1 VLSEIA
7 DKLNALDMRV
17 TAGEL
22 PDHVPRGIPAT
33 VFDEDDFKI
42 RADAFKHSRQSTMK
56 FAQGPF
62 GPVYG
67 DNYRNLRHHF
77 PAVIGRDTIRRAVDS
92 ASAALT
98 ATSLLGSGKV
108 ARAAD

>member
-1 VLSEIA
+1 MLPEVS

-22 PDHVPRGIPAT
+22 PDHVPGAIPAT
-33 VFDEDDFKI
+33 VLDEDDFKI

-67 DNYRNLRHHF
+67 DNYRNLRHHL
-77 PAVIGRDTIRRAVDS
+77 PAVVRRK
-92 ASAALT
+92 LT
-98 ATSLLGSGKV
+98 KV
-108 ARAAD
+108 